1 MKPKIYSILLLTVIN
16 SFSILAFAQKTE
28 TYRVDETKSSIVWKG
43 EKVNGSHNG
52 TVDLTTGTLDFTE
65 KKLTGGGFVINMAS
79 IKDADKSSGLEKHLK
94 ADDFFGVEKFPTAHF
109 IIKKVEGSGS
119 NVNITGNLTLKGVTQ
134 SISFPATI
142 TWNSDKTISATAD
155 KITVDRTKFGIQYKS
170 KSIFADI
177 GDKFI
182 YDEFTLSVK
191 LLAKK

>member
-1 MKPKIYSILLLTVIN
+1 MKPKIFSILLLTVIN

-28 TYRVDETKSSIVWKG
+28 TYRVDGSKSSIVWKG
-43 EKVNGSHNG
+43 DKVSGSHTG
-52 TVDLTTGTLDFTE
+52 TVDLTTGTLDFTG

-79 IKDADKSSGLEKHLK
+79 IKDADKSAGLEKHLK

-170 KSIFADI
+170 KSIFSDI

-182 YDEFTLSVK
+182 YDEFTLSVN